1 MKKLFVTLSLFAFS
15 TLSAQTKDYVG
26 KWELRK
32 IVTAKGDTIHIKSS
46 DARYITYNF
55 EYNNTFTSFVKEK
68 DEEATG
74 RWGFDF
80 ANKTIKIKNP
90 VYTKTKTKI
99 GDYGIVIYMITP
111 INLIESREEKKKQ
124 FSYRIYY
131 RVK

>member
-1 MKKLFVTLSLFAFS
+1 MKKLLVTLSLFAFA
-15 TLSAQTKDYVG
+15 TLGAQTKDYVG
-26 KWELRK
+26 KWELCK
-32 IVTAKGDTIHIKSS
+32 IVTAKGDTIRIKSS

-55 EYNNTFTSFVKEK
+55 EYNNTFTSFIKEK

-99 GDYGIVIYMITP
+99 GDYGIVVHMITP

-124 FSYRIYY
+124 ISYWIYC